1 MPVLRPARRRGRPR
15 RGRRRRR
22 DRSSSVAPK
31 VPRNRLPVGA
41 ASACVLNIWG
51 SASTSGRPSPVR
63 RARPLCY
70 SDRARFRRRGGTLA
84 VQDSLAALQ
93 EKLANEQ
100 RLVQLIDR
108 IHSAKSVD
116 SIFLDIQGDILAF
129 LDADRMT
136 LYAADMDKK
145 ELYSRFLALDAVKEI
160 RLPVNESSVA
170 GYVATI
176 RQTVNIADA
185 YDSAELSRI
194 NGKLRFDASWDKK
207 TGYRTK
213 QILTM
218 PVLHE
223 NRVVGVIQLLN
234 KKKGG
239 RFSKDDELNVAR
251 IAKTLGVAFH
261 NQQQM
266 GRSRGTKF
274 DYLLAQ
280 GLVTQDDINAAIAAA
295 RHRNTDVE
303 AVLMDQYKIPKND
316 IGTALSQFYRVP
328 FVEFDERVI
337 PPPDLMKDLKL
348 EYLKRNLW
356 LPVRRDR
363 DGTTLVLIDNPQDI
377 QRVDSIHQ
385 VMRGHKVQ
393 LAVGLRKD
401 IQQFLAVAGGEGT
414 GPRASMSEIISD
426 LGAEASAEKD
436 QDISGVEVDENDSAV
451 IRLANQLIV
460 DAYKARASDIHIE
473 PYGLQKDTMIR
484 LRIDG
489 SCNEYQRVPGAFRRA
504 LVARIKIMATLVI
517 AERRKPQDGKIKFKL
532 PDARDIELRV
542 ATVPTQGGN
551 EDVVMRILT
560 ASEPIPVDKLG
571 MLDRNLR
578 ELKAAAEK
586 PYGLILCVGPTGS
599 GKTTTLHSLLGYI
612 NKPDRKIWTAEDPV
626 EITQYGLRQV
636 QVQPKI
642 GFTFAQAMRAFLRAD
657 PDVIMVGEMR
667 DEETAQTG
675 IEASLTGHLVFST
688 LHTNSAVETVIR
700 LLDMGLDPFNFAD
713 ALLGV
718 LAQRLVKRV
727 CADCKEE
734 YHPEKEEFDEMVHA
748 YGTDAFA
755 RLGHRYD
762 EAFVLYRSKGCA
774 NCAKSG
780 YRGRAA
786 IHELLVAT
794 DEMKRLIQTKARVAE
809 MLALARAEGMT
820 TLVQDGVLKSLQGL
834 TDF

>member
-1 MPVLRPARRRGRPR
+1 M
-15 RGRRRRR
+15 
-22 DRSSSVAPK
+22 
-31 VPRNRLPVGA
+31 A
-41 ASACVLNIWG
+41 A
-51 SASTSGRPSPVR
+51 
-63 RARPLCY
+63 
-70 SDRARFRRRGGTLA
+70 
-84 VQDSLAALQ
+84 QDALAALQ

-108 IHSAKSVD
+108 IHSAKTLD
-116 SIFLDIQGDILAF
+116 TIFIDIQGDLLAF

-145 ELYSRFLALDAVKEI
+145 ELYSKFLALDAVKEI
-160 RLPVNESSVA
+160 RVPVNESSVA
-170 GYVATI
+170 GFVATS

-185 YDSAELSRI
+185 YDTAELGKI
-194 NGKLRFDASWDKK
+194 NGRLRFDSSWDKK
-207 TGYRTK
+207 TGYRTR
-213 QILTM
+213 QILGM
-218 PVLHE
+218 PILHE
-223 NRVVGVIQLLN
+223 NRVVVGVIQLLN

-239 RFSKDDELNVAR
+239 RFTKDDELNVAR

-261 NQQQM
+261 NQQQL
-266 GRSRGTKF
+266 GQRRGTKF

-280 GLVTQDDINAAIAAA
+280 GLMTQEDINAAIAAA
-295 RHRNTDVE
+295 RHRNVDVE
-303 AVLMDQYKIPKND
+303 TVLMDQYKIPKSEL
-316 IGTALSQFYRVP
+316 GAALSQFYRVP
-328 FVEFDERVI
+328 FFEFDEHVI

-348 EYLKRNLW
+348 EFLKRNLW
-356 LPVRRDR
+356 LPLKRER
-363 DGTTLVLIDNPQDI
+363 DGTTIALIDNPQDI

-385 VMRGHKVQ
+385 ALRGHKVL

-401 IQQFLAVAGGEGT
+401 IQQFLAGAGGESSS
-414 GPRASMSEIISD
+414 PRASMSEILSD
-426 LGAEASAEKD
+426 LGAEAQAEKD
-436 QDISGVEVDENDSAV
+436 LDAAGSEVDENDSAV
-451 IRLANQLIV
+451 IRLANQIIV

-489 SCNEYQRVPGAFRRA
+489 TCNEYQRVPGAFRRA
-504 LVARIKIMATLVI
+504 LVARIKIMATLDI

-532 PDARDIELRV
+532 PEGRDIELRV

-560 ASEPIPVDKLG
+560 ASEPIPLDKLG
-571 MLDRNLR
+571 MVDRNLR
-578 ELKAAAEK
+578 EIKSAAEK

-612 NKPDRKIWTAEDPV
+612 NRPERKIWTAEDPV

-667 DEETAQTG
+667 DEETAETG

-713 ALLGV
+713 ALLAV
-718 LAQRLVKRV
+718 LAQRLVKRI
-727 CADCKEE
+727 CTECREE
-734 YHPEKEEFDEMVHA
+734 YHPDDDEFAELEHA
-748 YGTDAFA
+748 FGGKQETAKFGIEYND
-755 RLGHRYD
+755 D
-762 EAFVLYRSKGCA
+762 FVLFRGKGCG
-774 NCAKSG
+774 NCNSSG
-780 YRGRAA
+780 YRGRAG
-786 IHELLVAT
+786 IHELLMAN
-794 DEMKRLIQTKARVAE
+794 DAMKRLIANKARVSE
-809 MLALARAEGMT
+809 MFAAAKNDGMT
-820 TLVQDGVLKSLQGL
+820 TLVQDGILKAVEGL
-834 TDF
+834 TDLKQVKAVAIK